1 MQYGVKKKRPTIKA
15 IQIIS
20 LMQYLE
26 CAEVN
31 YTKKESPFMD
41 VVLNLTEMQSLIW
54 KTPNVLTFKQR

>member
-1 MQYGVKKKRPTIKA
+1 MQYGVTKKWTTIKA

-41 VVLNLTEMQSLIW
+41 VDLNLTEMQSLI
-54 KTPNVLTFKQR
+54 